1 MSARQSAD
9 SGRRLKI
16 MLGGGLGL
24 VAVLFLVTKVL
35 GGGGG
40 EITMDETPPPASTA
54 TTAKPAAA
62 PSGATAPGGTAAPVP
77 PTGEAPVETFEVFS
91 TKNPFKPLRTAK
103 VASPTSAATSTKGAT
118 APAPATVT
126 APIVTP
132 VALNPV
138 ASTGLT
144 ATGGQATE
152 PVRTTKVAL
161 VDVFVEGERA
171 VATVRVNDTVSKV
184 GAGDSFSGNFR
195 VVSLDTAEQCGRFL
209 YGDDQFRLCRG
220 EEVLK

>member
-1 MSARQSAD
+1 MSARQA
-9 SGRRLKI
+9 SGSNSRVKVL
-16 MLGGGLGL
+16 LGGGLGL
-24 VAVLFLVTKVL
+24 VVVLFLVTRVL
-35 GGGGG
+35 GGGGE
-40 EITMDETPPPASTA
+40 EIKFESSPTPKSSTPSTA
-54 TTAKPAAA
+54 APAAT
-62 PSGATAPGGTAAPVP
+62 PGGATAPGETATPSPA
-77 PTGEAPVETFEVFS
+77 GDAPVETFEVFS

-103 VASPTSAATSTKGAT
+103 AAAPTASSTSGAT
-118 APAPATVT
+118 APAPAIVT
-126 APIVTP
+126 APAITP
-132 VALNPV
+132 VSLNPV
-138 ASTGLT
+138 ASTGQT

-161 VDVFVEGERA
+161 VDVFVEGDRA

-195 VVSLDTAEQCGRFL
+195 VVSLDTVEQCGRFL